1 MTRQNILTSF
11 EWDHKKYV
19 LLQIKVWELARKNS
33 PDCKALA
40 NAKLRQKT
48 FFAFFKFLELYF
60 CPDWHSPSCQQD
72 FTWYPQSSQSW
83 IQVKD
88 IYLGKY
94 GTRSYKDRL
103 KHKLVKNLR
112 IQSDT
117 QKIFIGM
124 VSGLISKRKF
134 TPHNIT
140 VPVLASYLALCFGQK
155 IEHPIRLK
163 NECGVNL
170 RLNVFIRSAPDLKQ
184 LTQLEKA
191 ELHPFITSNFVSLP
205 IKLKRIWLF
214 SFV

>member
-1 MTRQNILTSF
+1 MS
-11 EWDHKKYV
+11 
-19 LLQIKVWELARKNS
+19 
-33 PDCKALA
+33 
-40 NAKLRQKT
+40 
-48 FFAFFKFLELYF
+48 
-60 CPDWHSPSCQQD
+60 
-72 FTWYPQSSQSW
+72 
-83 IQVKD
+83 
-88 IYLGKY
+88 KY
-94 GTRSYKDRL
+94 GTRSYKERL

-191 ELHPFITSNFVSLP
+191 GLHPFNLRLYKLTNQAQMNLIIFIRLMFLMGQSWHLLLFIFGLFQKNIITIFTTNIRKKMSIQYMVP
-205 IKLKRIWLF
+205 
-214 SFV
+214 